1 MEKKLEIGDVKNRH
15 TERCMREVKQRSE
28 DLKEKMKNTFFHIRY
43 IVLCDHFGD
52 IGFIDCVI
60 GMEERVRGG
69 KKKKRTK
76 KIWRNHIKSWAKK
89 TDKVITVHS

>member
-1 MEKKLEIGDVKNRH
+1 MEKKPEIGDVKNRH

-69 KKKKRTK
+69 EKKENQK
-76 KIWRNHIKSWAKK
+76 NVEKS
-89 TDKVITVHS
+89 H